1 MYQLKI
7 GDTVAVKRARD
18 HVLKTKLKF
27 EKFLYGDDAEYRR
40 DTVEDIRYVWYL
52 GFRKQY
58 KLKIGGWY
66 TEDQFLPIIKCYFKI
81 EVKSD

>member
-27 EKFLYGDDAEYRR
+27 ETFLYGDDAEYRR
-40 DTVEDIRYVWYL
+40 DTIVDVRYAWYL

-66 TEDQFLPIIKCYFKI
+66 TEDQFLTIIKCYFKI
-81 EVKSD
+81 EVESD